1 MLKFSAYS
9 CLTSDNKISFSIKSS
24 RILLQLPSFT
34 LSLKAIGSMSGL
46 KQPSAITATF
56 RRWGT
61 RACDS
66 QSAICMKS
74 FNYCFVKST
83 LKQTYLSLGGGA
95 DCFRNSNDSQSA
107 IRIAYRTLLRSSSIW
122 EPRHPPLKV
131 LLLIYLLVFE
141 IRSPKQVEFR

>member
-9 CLTSDNKISFSIKSS
+9 CLTSDNRISFTIKSS
-24 RILLQLPSFT
+24 RILLQLPSLA

-46 KQPSAITATF
+46 NQPIAITATF
-56 RRWGT
+56 RRWGREFET
-61 RACDS
+61 HPATC
-66 QSAICMKS
+66 IKL
-74 FNYCFVKST
+74 FNYCIVKST

-95 DCFRNSNDSQSA
+95 DCFRNSNDSRSA

-141 IRSPKQVEFR
+141 IRFTKQVEFR